1 MASHA
6 DSQVLLINISGHDR
20 PGVTHSLT
28 GILGRFGARILD
40 VGQAVIHDALALGV
54 LVEMTESM
62 RSSAMLTE
70 LLLKAHSLGVQVRL
84 TAVTADEYEEWVR
97 GQSKRRF
104 LITLLGPQITA
115 GQLAD
120 ASGIIARA
128 GMNIDRIERLSGR
141 TPLSTPGPS
150 HVCFEMA
157 ISGEIA
163 NEDAVRAPLMRLTED
178 HNIDVAFQHDS
189 AYRRNRRLVAFDMD
203 STLIRTEVIDELA
216 RHAGAGEQVSR
227 ITEATMRGELDFKA
241 SFRQR
246 VALLKGLPATALDD
260 LINKVPLM
268 DGADRLVS
276 TLKRLGYKTA
286 ILSGG
291 FTFMGRELQKR
302 LGIDYLGANELD
314 VRDGV
319 VTGDVAGEIVDGA
332 RKAALLEEIANEE
345 GLSMQQVV
353 AVGDGAND
361 LPMLSIAGL
370 GIAFRAKPLVRRSA
384 RQAISTTGLDGILYL
399 LGLRDRDSF

>member
-1 MASHA
+1 
-6 DSQVLLINISGHDR
+6 
-20 PGVTHSLT
+20 
-28 GILGRFGARILD
+28 
-40 VGQAVIHDALALGV
+40 
-54 LVEMTESM
+54 
-62 RSSAMLTE
+62 
-70 LLLKAHSLGVQVRL
+70 
-84 TAVTADEYEEWVR
+84 
-97 GQSKRRF
+97 
-104 LITLLGPQITA
+104 
-115 GQLAD
+115 
-120 ASGIIARA
+120 
-128 GMNIDRIERLSGR
+128 
-141 TPLSTPGPS
+141 
-150 HVCFEMA
+150 
-157 ISGEIA
+157 
-163 NEDAVRAPLMRLTED
+163 
-178 HNIDVAFQHDS
+178 
-189 AYRRNRRLVAFDMD
+189 
-203 STLIRTEVIDELA
+203 
-216 RHAGAGEQVSR
+216 
-227 ITEATMRGELDFKA
+227 
-241 SFRQR
+241 
-246 VALLKGLPATALDD
+246 
-260 LINKVPLM
+260 M

-332 RKAALLEEIANEE
+332 RKAALLQEIANEE